1 MGSAVMSIRIH
12 SVFSSIG
19 SSVKCRIALYGAIM

>member
-1 MGSAVMSIRIH
+1 MRSAAMRIRIR

-19 SSVKCRIALYGAIM
+19 SSVKCRMALYGTIM